1 MKYISML
8 VTALV
13 VVACSGDDND
23 SIESP
28 AEKEVYY
35 LSVKLKATDGLT
47 RAPEGFEEGTEEESA
62 ISIDKAKFYFYDDL
76 GGYLASGSIAKNEGD
91 NESDFLEYK
100 GNATG
105 DIENRSD
112 ALIVLDS
119 VPIKPS
125 SVIVVLNTT
134 ADLKGKSAKEV
145 YSITI
150 DNSSIRS
157 SKGDFIMTT
166 SSYMKDDKV
175 IYLQEITKDKF
186 CKNKVDALQ
195 NPVDIY
201 VERIVAKVAM
211 TFTDA
216 TKVGNPVFN
225 VKPEF
230 LASDELLASPVEM
243 RVVVDGWKLNATNY
257 RSNYLKNLDKNWMTT
272 PPFTDWNADFR
283 SYWALDINYSGDAS
297 SYTGS
302 TYGDLNWYSWKDAK
316 FEKDDE
322 GNLIIPV
329 EYCYENT
336 VERANQQGKPGD
348 RANVTT
354 MLIAAH
360 AEYSTDEGTS
370 WLTGENIFRYDGV
383 LYTLEGFKK
392 LHLRELREQGFC
404 LYKQEG
410 ETVTVKDLEN
420 TDIVT
425 SIKELSVSHV
435 MLKVDALSADAGYV
449 LKKKVGDDAFVD
461 ADLDV
466 LNAAI
471 EASDLAVDSECYREG
486 MCYYQVPIEHL
497 SSTADARFYGVVR
510 NHSYR
515 LRLNSI
521 GSLGDP
527 VYDPNLSLQ
536 YIPGKDDDYYTSV
549 KLSILKWRL
558 IRNDMN
564 FEEKQ

>member
-1 MKYISML
+1 MKWMKYISILMTTL
-8 VTALV
+8 VM
-13 VVACSGDDND
+13 VACSGDDKKMQ
-23 SIESP
+23 SP
-28 AEKEVYY
+28 TKKEVYY

-47 RAPEGFEEGTEEESA
+47 RAPEEFEEGTEEESA
-62 ISIDKAKFYFYDDL
+62 INISKAKFYFYDDL
-76 GGYLASGSIAKNEGD
+76 GGYLASGSIENED
-91 NESDFLEYK
+91 EDSEFLEFDDSNV
-100 GNATG
+100 GN
-105 DIENRSD
+105 IENRSD

-134 ADLKGKSAKEV
+134 TDLKGKSIREI
-145 YSITI
+145 YSIRI
-150 DNSSIRS
+150 DDSSIRS

-166 SSYMKDDKV
+166 SSYMESDKV
-175 IYLQEITKDKF
+175 VYSQEITKDKF
-186 CKNKVDALQ
+186 CKNRADALL

-216 TKVGNPVFN
+216 AKMGNPVFN
-225 VKPEF
+225 VQPEF
-230 LASDELLASPVEM
+230 FVSDELLVSPVEM
-243 RVVVDGWKLNATNY
+243 RIVVDGWKLNATNY
-257 RSNYLKNLDKNWMTT
+257 RTNYLKNLDKSWVTN
-272 PPFTDWNADFR
+272 PPFEDWNTTYR

-297 SYTGS
+297 SYNGS
-302 TYGDLNWYSWKDAK
+302 TYNDLNWYSWKDAR
-316 FEKDDE
+316 FEKDNE
-322 GNLIIPV
+322 GNFIIPV

-336 VERANQQGKPGD
+336 VERTNQQGQPGD

-360 AEYSTDEGTS
+360 AEFSTDKGTS
-370 WLTGENIFRYDGV
+370 WHTGEDFFRYDGV
-383 LYTLEGFKK
+383 LYTLEGFKN

-410 ETVTVKDLEN
+410 ETVTIKDLESS
-420 TDIVT
+420 DIVT

-435 MLKVDALSADAGYV
+435 MLKVDGLSAGVGYS
-449 LKKKVGDDAFVD
+449 LKQKKADDTFADTDVD
-461 ADLDV
+461 A

-471 EASDLAVDSECYREG
+471 EASDLADDSECYRQG

-515 LRLNSI
+515 LKLSNISR
-521 GSLGDP
+521 LGDP
-527 VYDPNLSLQ
+527 VYNPNLSLQ
-536 YIPGKDDDYYTSV
+536 YIPGKDDNYYASV

-558 IRNDMN
+558 IKNDMN
-564 FEEKQ
+564 FGDK